1 MENENDKIKNIDMK
15 SDILDF
21 SFDKRTENII
31 KVVGVGGGGGNAVT
45 HMYKEGIHDVSFALC
60 NTDAQA
66 LANSPITTK
75 LQLGKGLGAG
85 NKPEVA
91 RDAADET
98 SDKIKA
104 ILNDGTKMAFIT
116 AGMGGGTGTGA
127 SPVVAGISRSLDIL
141 TIGIVTLPF
150 LFEGRKKIIQAL
162 KGVENLSKNVDAL
175 LVINNERL
183 RDNFADLTM
192 PQAFAKADNTLT
204 IAAKGIAE
212 IITVNGVINLD
223 FADVRTV
230 LKDGGVA
237 IMSSSLGEGP
247 SRLEDALE
255 SAIKSPLLNNND
267 VFGAKK
273 ILFNIYTS
281 SENPLVIS
289 ETNAIED
296 FTQQFDQEVEVIWG
310 NAIDESLD
318 KQVKITLLAAGFGVS
333 NIPGMDLLQQEL
345 SDQELEEE
353 EKKQKIREEENRL
366 MNQRIEE
373 YYGKNTGLEI
383 NQKSSFVPKPEVLT
397 EEQMNND
404 KILDRLEDTPVYKRD
419 STFKVEDIDPQNKKN
434 KNLFD

>member
-1 MENENDKIKNIDMK
+1 MENENNIKNIDMK
-15 SDILDF
+15 SDLLDF

-66 LANSPITTK
+66 LAASPITIK
-75 LQLGKGLGAG
+75 LQLGRGLGAG

-91 RDAADET
+91 KEAAEET
-98 SDKIKA
+98 AEKLRALLD
-104 ILNDGTKMAFIT
+104 DGTKMTFIT

-127 SPVVAGISRSLDIL
+127 SPVVAGISKSLDIL

-162 KGVENLSKNVDAL
+162 KGVENLSRNVDAL
-175 LVINNERL
+175 LVINNEKL
-183 RDNFADLTM
+183 RDSFAELTM
-192 PQAFAKADNTLT
+192 PEAFAKADNTLT

-237 IMSSSLGEGP
+237 VMSSSLGEGP
-247 SRLEDALE
+247 QRLEEALNL
-255 SAIKSPLLNNND
+255 AIKSPLLNNNN
-267 VFGAKK
+267 VLSAKK

-281 SENPLVIS
+281 AEHPLVIS
-289 ETNAIED
+289 ETDAIEN
-296 FTQQFDQEVEVIWG
+296 FTQQFDQEIEVIWG
-310 NAIDESLD
+310 NAIDDTLD
-318 KQVKITLLAAGFGVS
+318 KKVKITLLAAGFGVN
-333 NIPGMDLLQQEL
+333 NIPGMDLLQKEL
-345 SDQELEEE
+345 SDQEMEEE
-353 EKKQKIREEENRL
+353 ERRQNQREEENRL

-373 YYGKNTGLEI
+373 YYGKNTGFEI
-383 NQKSSFVPKPEVLT
+383 NHKQNFTPKPEVLT
-397 EEQMNND
+397 EEQMNDD
-404 KILDRLEDTPVYKRD
+404 KILDNLEDNPVYKRD
-419 STFKVEDIDPQNKKN
+419 ASFKLEEKDPQHKKN
-434 KNLFD
+434 NNLFD

>member
-1 MENENDKIKNIDMK
+1 M
-15 SDILDF
+15 
-21 SFDKRTENII
+21 
-31 KVVGVGGGGGNAVT
+31 
-45 HMYKEGIHDVSFALC
+45 
-60 NTDAQA
+60 
-66 LANSPITTK
+66 
-75 LQLGKGLGAG
+75 
-85 NKPEVA
+85 
-91 RDAADET
+91 
-98 SDKIKA
+98 
-104 ILNDGTKMAFIT
+104 
-116 AGMGGGTGTGA
+116 
-127 SPVVAGISRSLDIL
+127 
-141 TIGIVTLPF
+141 
-150 LFEGRKKIIQAL
+150 
-162 KGVENLSKNVDAL
+162 DAL

-318 KQVKITLLAAGFGVS
+318 KQVKITLLAAGFGVN

-353 EKKQKIREEENRL
+353 ERKQK
-366 MNQRIEE
+366 
-373 YYGKNTGLEI
+373 YVK
-383 NQKSSFVPKPEVLT
+383 K
-397 EEQMNND
+397 
-404 KILDRLEDTPVYKRD
+404 KID
-419 STFKVEDIDPQNKKN
+419 
-434 KNLFD
+434 